1 MEIRPSLPNI
11 QLIRYVNMKMYNFL
25 RKINLFLII
34 IMSNKVFTQLSNFL
48 LHNAVATP
56 FNSIILFCTLR
67 SATYMY
73 EVQGQVLHHEVE
85 LGN

>member
-1 MEIRPSLPNI
+1 
-11 QLIRYVNMKMYNFL
+11 
-25 RKINLFLII
+25 
-34 IMSNKVFTQLSNFL
+34 MSNKVFTQLSNFL